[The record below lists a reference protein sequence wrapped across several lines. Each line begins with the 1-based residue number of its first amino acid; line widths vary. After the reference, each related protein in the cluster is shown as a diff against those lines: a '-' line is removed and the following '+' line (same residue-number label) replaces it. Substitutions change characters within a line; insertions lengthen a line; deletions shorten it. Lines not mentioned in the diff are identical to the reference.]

1 MRNSIMKNIGKI
13 NRKGRLFL
21 AFGIYLISIVWAVVY
36 FRYKYVR
43 GSLLSTADA
52 PKYLGSL
59 TFQTIFV
66 NLPIIV
72 ILIVAICMKGKVAI
86 EKFSFK
92 IRTRSAKIIV
102 IILSLIYVFQLVS
115 WLGFSDEKVTI
126 VFQWLYYLLS
136 VAFLEEFEFRA
147 LFPVILEKEFSRPV
161 QWILP
166 NILYALAHCVP
177 MVVTGMELS
186 QILIHTFN
194 NLGGYVL
201 YGLFLEWCKR
211 KTKCLWGG
219 VLFHALT
226 DFQM

>member
-1 MRNSIMKNIGKI
+1 MNNIGKI

-21 AFGIYLISIVWAVVY
+21 VFGIYLISIVWAVVY

-43 GSLLSTADA
+43 GSLLSTGDA
-52 PKYLGSL
+52 PKYLGAL
-59 TFQTIFV
+59 TFQTIFG

-72 ILIVAICMKGKVAI
+72 ILIVAIYMKGKVAT
-86 EKFSFK
+86 EEFSFQV
-92 IRTRSAKIIV
+92 RTRSAKISV
-102 IILSLIYVFQLVS
+102 TILSMIYVFQLVS
-115 WLGFSDEKVTI
+115 WLGFSD
-126 VFQWLYYLLS
+126 
-136 VAFLEEFEFRA
+136 
-147 LFPVILEKEFSRPV
+147 EKEFSRPV

-186 QILIHTFN
+186 YILMHTFN
-194 NLGGYVL
+194 NLCGYVL

-219 VLFHALT
+219 VLFHALS

>member
-1 MRNSIMKNIGKI
+1 MKNIGKI

-21 AFGIYLISIVWAVVY
+21 VFGIYLISIVWAVLY

-43 GSLLSTADA
+43 GSLLSTGDA
-52 PKYLGSL
+52 PKYLGAL

-72 ILIVAICMKGKVAI
+72 ILIVALCMKGKVAT
-86 EKFSFK
+86 EKFSFQ
-92 IRTRSAKIIV
+92 IRTRSANIIV
-102 IILSLIYVFQLVS
+102 TILSLIYVFQLVS

-161 QWILP
+161 QWLLP

-177 MVVTGMELS
+177 MVVTEMELS
-186 QILIHTFN
+186 QILTHTFN
-194 NLGGYVL
+194 NLGEYVL